1 MSTRLQILTI
11 CTALLVMAASLAYA
25 QQSYPR
31 VYGPTGQPYGP
42 TQAHYQYQRQYGQ
55 PWHGYNGLTTSPPIS
70 TGTPFLGTT
79 AYGGWGGSTWIGG
92 AYPGYGWGFYGPAVY
107 VPPVAYAPGLSY
119 FGPAIATHYGYYG
132 VPGATLPYPN
142 YAVAQNP
149 ALLNG
154 PLASAVLE
162 NQQRWGQDLPA
173 AKPDPITR
181 PALPSSTEA
190 RLRSLRSQMNGDEH
204 LRRQNWLQA
213 YAEYKKAVEVTD
225 DRAEAHFRLGIAL
238 ITIQHYDTALMAFQR
253 ALHLDPQLPQSGLT
267 LRSLYGE
274 SSDLTINSIISRL
287 TAHAE
292 QDIRDPN
299 RLFLLGLMLHFH
311 GDTHAREIL
320 DVGYRL
326 AGRGQH
332 FLVFL
337 QPQGQP
343 AAPKALPAVPP
354 APAIP
359 ALPPA
364 PAPEGN
370 NNPPAALPD
379 APRPI
384 TGIVKPLNVVAS
396 PSATSGPLLVP
407 PAP

>member
-1 MSTRLQILTI
+1 MSTRWHTLSTF
-11 CTALLVMAASLAYA
+11 ALMIAACNMVAEA

-55 PWHGYNGLTTSPPIS
+55 PWHGYDGISTSRGIS

-79 AYGGWGGSTWIGG
+79 SVYGWNGGMWGGGV
-92 AYPGYGWGFYGPAVY
+92 YPGFAFGYYGPSVF

-119 FGPAIATHYGYYG
+119 YGPGVGVQYGYYG
-132 VPGATLPYPN
+132 VPGVTLPYPN
-142 YAVAQNP
+142 HAIAQQPNLI
-149 ALLNG
+149 AD
-154 PLASAVLE
+154 PLAAAALE
-162 NQQRWGQDLPA
+162 NQQRWGNDLPQ

-190 RLRSLRSQMNGDEH
+190 KLRSLRAQVNGDEQM
-204 LRRQNWLQA
+204 RKQNWQHA
-213 YAEYKKAVEVTD
+213 YVEYKKAVEAAD
-225 DRAEAHFRLGIAL
+225 DRADAHLRLGIAL
-238 ITIQHYDTALMAFQR
+238 LTIQHYDTAMIELQR
-253 ALHLDPQLPQSGLT
+253 AFHLDPQLPQSGLT
-267 LRSLYGE
+267 LRSLYGDN
-274 SSDLTINSIISRL
+274 SDLTINSIISRL

-299 RLFLLGLMLHFH
+299 RLFLLGMMLHFH
-311 GDTHAREIL
+311 GNPQAREIL

-326 AGRGQH
+326 AGRGNH

-337 QPQGQP
+337 QPQAQAVQP
-343 AAPKALPAVPP
+343 NGNPP
-354 APAIP
+354 
-359 ALPPA
+359 LPPA
-364 PAPEGN
+364 PDPQNGNGNGNGN
-370 NNPPAALPD
+370 NPVPPLPE

-384 TGIVKPLNVVAS
+384 SGIVKQLRIAANPL
-396 PSATSGPLLVP
+396 PGSGPLPLP